1 MRTSVLVFHSL
12 REAPQDAEAA
22 SHRLLVRGNYIRRLA
37 SGIYSFLP
45 LGYQLLRQVIR
56 VVEEELDAI
65 GAAEILLPALHPA
78 EIWEASGRLAT
89 MADVLFQVQGKAG
102 RYVLGP
108 THEEVVIES
117 LRPDLRSYRDLPA
130 MVHQMQ
136 TKFRDEP
143 RARFGL
149 MRTREFIMSDGY
161 SFDAG
166 QDEMRASYRRF
177 YEAYLRIFARL
188 GLDAVPVEADSG
200 AIGGDVNHE
209 FMVPSPIGEDHFA
222 HCARCG
228 YGANIEAARAGSR
241 GEVVAAPL
249 DAPPPRE
256 HDTPDAP
263 GIELAVAAL
272 RARGEELEES
282 GMLKCLLVT
291 DPEGAEALV
300 LVPGDR
306 QARLPHGFAL
316 VSDMSGFPTGYIGP
330 QGAQERGLR
339 VLADPLVGAR
349 GLWASGANRVGA
361 HVVGLR
367 LGIDF
372 VVDQWGDFVTVADGD
387 PCPRCGEPLSLVRSV
402 EVGHCFQL
410 GLSYSSK
417 LPGATFSAQ
426 DGSEQPYWMGCY
438 GIGVSRLPAVIAE
451 AFGNAEGTAVAW
463 PAEIAPY
470 VVGVVPA
477 GQSGEVREVADRIA
491 GALESRGLRTLL
503 EDRPVSTG
511 VSLADFELIGC
522 PVLVV
527 VGSRSLAGGRVEVR
541 DRRRGEAH
549 EVPVEDAVE
558 QALRVLTAH
567 SSSVAPANGYTVG

>member
-241 GEVVAAPL
+241 GKK
-249 DAPPPRE
+249 
-256 HDTPDAP
+256 
-263 GIELAVAAL
+263 IEKIKKKK
-272 RARGEELEES
+272 
-282 GMLKCLLVT
+282 KCRKINYKNKKIV
-291 DPEGAEALV
+291 
-300 LVPGDR
+300 
-306 QARLPHGFAL
+306 
-316 VSDMSGFPTGYIGP
+316 Y
-330 QGAQERGLR
+330 
-339 VLADPLVGAR
+339 
-349 GLWASGANRVGA
+349 
-361 HVVGLR
+361 
-367 LGIDF
+367 
-372 VVDQWGDFVTVADGD
+372 
-387 PCPRCGEPLSLVRSV
+387 
-402 EVGHCFQL
+402 
-410 GLSYSSK
+410 K
-417 LPGATFSAQ
+417 
-426 DGSEQPYWMGCY
+426 
-438 GIGVSRLPAVIAE
+438 
-451 AFGNAEGTAVAW
+451 
-463 PAEIAPY
+463 
-470 VVGVVPA
+470 
-477 GQSGEVREVADRIA
+477 GEVDV
-491 GALESRGLRTLL
+491 
-503 EDRPVSTG
+503 
-511 VSLADFELIGC
+511 
-522 PVLVV
+522 
-527 VGSRSLAGGRVEVR
+527 
-541 DRRRGEAH
+541 
-549 EVPVEDAVE
+549 
-558 QALRVLTAH
+558 
-567 SSSVAPANGYTVG
+567 